1 MKYLLLFSTCITL
14 LLASCQKEFTPEGVG
29 NNGGGTGG
37 GGTSSSLC
45 KDCLYF
51 PTCEGSIFTFKDSS
65 TGTAATTTTDTLH
78 YVKDSIISAVVFR
91 KLFNSS
97 NRQHFYFLSC
107 AGGVVK
113 NISYNPI
120 SPGGTT
126 VSKLEITALK
136 YLADAGAQWTDT
148 VTVQGQQLLNKN
160 TLTQKNISYTVAG
173 KTYPDVMH
181 VTSLTGQNIPVVGF
195 TALITTE
202 NYFAKG
208 VGLIESTSVN
218 NLSGNIVLKRS
229 LQAYLIP

>member
-1 MKYLLLFSTCITL
+1 MKYLFLFSTCITL
-14 LLASCQKEFTPEGVG
+14 LLASCQKEYMPEGVG

-37 GGTSSSLC
+37 GGTPSSVC

-51 PTCEGSIFTFKDSS
+51 PTCDGSIFTFKDSR
-65 TGTAATTTTDTLH
+65 TGTTAITTSDTLH
-78 YVKDSIISAVVFR
+78 YVKDSIINAVVFR
-91 KLFNSS
+91 KLFYSS
-97 NRQHFYFLSC
+97 NSQQFYFLNC
-107 AGGVVK
+107 ASGVVK
-113 NISYNPI
+113 NFSYNI
-120 SPGGTT
+120 SQGGTT
-126 VSKLEITALK
+126 ISKLEIIVLK
-136 YLADAGAQWTDT
+136 YLADAGTQWTDT

-160 TLTQKNISYTVAG
+160 TLTQKNISYTVGG

-181 VTSLTGQNIPVVGF
+181 VTILTGQNIPIAGF

-218 NLSGNIVLKRS
+218 NLSGDIVLKRS